1 MHNSEEHLVGT
12 INKPAPWDGDVLNRK
27 GYAGFL
33 TKYLTERTKKT
44 AAASGHVP
52 FCMALD
58 ARWGTGKTFF
68 VTNWSKQLLV
78 ETKHPTFVFDAWASD
93 YLSDPVIVFMAA
105 FKKAIDDEITK
116 LPAASETQVLA
127 QRAVSNGLTKIR
139 KAMLP
144 MGKAILKGAVNKASG
159 GALKEILNAWEGEER
174 TLDEV
179 TEELGE
185 AAASG
190 VREALDKY
198 FENALKEQVGRGQL
212 LQDFRD
218 NIASALMLLRDHNA
232 IDLPFFVFVDE
243 IDRCRPN
250 FAVELLEGLKH
261 IFNIPGLCFVVSTNF
276 EQLAHA
282 MSAVY
287 GLGFDG
293 RGYLQRFFDAE
304 YRLPMPTRLEYSR
317 LLVVEFPSI
326 SVWTIFSGLPGEGF
340 KTPQRP
346 NEAVTT
352 LEWIA
357 DGFDL
362 DLRSQRRM
370 TEIVDASVSAL
381 GNAPG
386 IHLLWL
392 GVLAATQIKSSELFE
407 LLCKKG
413 LQDDRFNI
421 LWAKTVPNDIARPH
435 FVPRDPSV
443 ANQESG
449 LKETT
454 LRVAAWA
461 YYSQC
466 WSNVLQL
473 SRHVNQDS
481 FNPLT
486 YPNSILHELA
496 KGAPSS
502 YQPGSHIPTAIM
514 NYCDLVR
521 YAGHLQAA

>member
-1 MHNSEEHLVGT
+1 MHSSESQIVRPV
-12 INKPAPWDGDVLNRK
+12 NKPAPWEGDVLHRK
-27 GYAGFL
+27 SYAEFL
-33 TKYLTERTKKT
+33 TSYLTGRTKKSG
-44 AAASGHVP
+44 AATSSHVP

-68 VTNWSKQLLV
+68 VTNWSRQLLD

-105 FKKAIDDEITK
+105 FKKAIDDEIAK
-116 LPAASETQVLA
+116 LPAASETQVRA
-127 QRAVSNGLTKIR
+127 QRAVAGGLTKIR
-139 KAMLP
+139 KVMLP

-159 GALKEILNAWEGEER
+159 GALKEILNTWEGEER

-179 TEELGE
+179 TEEMGE
-185 AAASG
+185 AAVSG
-190 VREALDKY
+190 AREGLDKY
-198 FENALKEQVGRGQL
+198 FENALKEQTGRGQL

-218 NIASALMLLRDHNA
+218 SIASALTLLRDQRA

-261 IFNIPGLCFVVSTNF
+261 IFNIPGLCVVVSTNI

-287 GLGFDG
+287 GLEFDG

-317 LLVVEFPSI
+317 LLVADFPSI
-326 SVWTIFSGLPGEGF
+326 SAATIYSGLPGNGF
-340 KTPQRP
+340 KTPLRA
-346 NEAVTT
+346 NESVTA

-357 DGFDL
+357 DAFDL
-362 DLRSQRRM
+362 DLRSQRRV
-370 TEIVDASVSAL
+370 TEIVDASVAAL
-381 GNAPG
+381 GKAKG

-392 GVLAATQIKSSELFE
+392 GILAATQIRSAELFE

-413 LQDDRFNI
+413 LQKDRFDN
-421 LWAKTVPNDIARPH
+421 LWVKTVPNDFARSH
-435 FVPRDPSV
+435 FVPRDPNV
-443 ANQESG
+443 TGHDYG
-449 LKETT
+449 LRETT

-466 WSNVLQL
+466 WSNVVELTK
-473 SRHVNQDS
+473 HVGEDS
-481 FNPLT
+481 FSALT
-486 YPNSILHELA
+486 YPNSILCDLEQ
-496 KGAPSS
+496 GAPGTYRS
-502 YQPGSHIPTAIM
+502 GSHIPTAIVD
-514 NYCDLVR
+514 YCDLVR
-521 YAGHLQAA
+521 YAGHLQA